1 MELLL
6 AVIAALAAVAAFLIR
21 TRYWELGPCPRCR
34 GRRGRGR
41 LSTSGAFNHWCRC
54 GGSGERIRPLSL
66 IWARHR
72 REARRMR
79 DEVRRRRERQR

>member
-1 MELLL
+1 MRT
-6 AVIAALAAVAAFLIR
+6 AVIVIVVLAAAAAFLIR
-21 TRYWELGPCPRCR
+21 TRWWPLGPCPRCR

-72 REARRMR
+72 ATARRMR
-79 DEVRRRRERQR
+79 EQAKKARQW